1 MQEIKETDPRFLFL
15 KGKVFLFSVIAL
27 VSGLVLLFLIAKQRG
42 LFVKMDEIYFITERA
57 TGLSTGMPVKVS
69 GFKIGRLK
77 SMKLQDDAT
86 VKVILSIEHSQMK
99 WLRTD
104 SFAILTKEGLIG
116 ESIIEIIPGRDRELR
131 PGESIRFEK
140 LKGIEEMAGELK
152 GELTDIIKGIKELL
166 NYINSPQ
173 GDVKKSLSNL
183 ERVSGNLIKTT
194 ESMNRLLEE
203 LQRRTVSI
211 GDRTE
216 DTIAE
221 TKKRME
227 ELSGL
232 INGAK
237 ESIDNISKELLE
249 TAKTIKDTTDIS
261 SKDIPVVLEQTKRS
275 LQDLEDILQSIKGMW
290 PVRSGIKKI
299 EIRPIEGDTYEK

>member
-183 ERVSGNLIKTT
+183 ERVSANLIKTT

-249 TAKTIKDTTDIS
+249 TAKTIKDTTDKS

>member
-1 MQEIKETDPRFLFL
+1 MPEIKETDPRFLFL
-15 KGKVFLFSVIAL
+15 KGKVLLFSAIAL
-27 VSGLVLLFLIAKQRG
+27 IAGLIILFLIAKQRG
-42 LFVKMDEIYFITERA
+42 LFVKMEEIYFITERA

-86 VKVILSIEHSQMK
+86 VRVILSIERSQMK

-116 ESIIEIIPGRDRELR
+116 ESIIEIIPGRERQLK

-140 LKGIEEMAGELK
+140 LRGLEEMAGELK
-152 GELTDIIKGIKELL
+152 GELSDIINGIKELL

-173 GDVKKSLSNL
+173 GEIKKSLTHL
-183 ERVSGNLIKTT
+183 ERVSENLIKTT
-194 ESMNRLLEE
+194 ESMNQLLEE
-203 LQRRTVSI
+203 LQKRTVSI
-211 GDRTE
+211 GDKTE

-221 TKKRME
+221 TKKRIE

-232 INGAK
+232 ITSAK
-237 ESIDNISKELLE
+237 DSVNNISKELLE
-249 TAKTIKDTTDIS
+249 TAKTIRETAGQG
-261 SKDIPVVLEQTKRS
+261 SKDLPVLIDQTKRS
-275 LQDLEDILQSIKGMW
+275 LQDMEDILKSIKGLW
-290 PVRSGIKKI
+290 PVRAGIKKR
-299 EIRPIEGDTYEK
+299 EIKPLEGDTYER

>member
-183 ERVSGNLIKTT
+183 ERVSANLIKTT

-249 TAKTIKDTTDIS
+249 TAKTIKDTTDRS

>member
-27 VSGLVLLFLIAKQRG
+27 ISGLVILFLIAKQRG

-86 VKVILSIEHSQMK
+86 VKVILFIEHSQMK

-116 ESIIEIIPGRDRELR
+116 ESIIEIIPGRDRQLK

-140 LKGIEEMAGELK
+140 SKGIEEMAGELK
-152 GELTDIIKGIKELL
+152 GELTGIIEGIKELL

-173 GDVKKSLSNL
+173 GDIKKSLSNL
-183 ERVSGNLIKTT
+183 QKVSGNLIKTT
-194 ESMNRLLEE
+194 ESMNKLLEE
-203 LQRRTVSI
+203 LQRRTASI
-211 GDRTE
+211 GDKTE
-216 DTIAE
+216 ETIAE
-221 TKKRME
+221 TKKRIE

-232 INGAK
+232 ITTTK
-237 ESIDNISKELLE
+237 ESINNISRELLE
-249 TAKTIKDTTDIS
+249 TAKTIKDTTDRS

-290 PVRSGIKKI
+290 PIRSGIKKI
-299 EIRPIEGDTYEK
+299 EIKPLEGDTYER

>member
-183 ERVSGNLIKTT
+183 ERVSANLIKTT

-203 LQRRTVSI
+203 LQRRTASI

-249 TAKTIKDTTDIS
+249 TAKTIKDTTDRS

>member
-1 MQEIKETDPRFLFL
+1 MEIRETDPRFLFL
-15 KGKVFLFSVIAL
+15 KGKIFLFSVIAL
-27 VSGLVLLFLIAKQRG
+27 ISGLVLLFLIAKQRG
-42 LFVKMDEIYFITERA
+42 LFIKMDEIYFITERA

-86 VKVILSIEHSQMK
+86 VKVTLSIEHSQMK

-116 ESIIEIIPGRDRELR
+116 ESIIEIIPGRDRQLK
-131 PGESIRFEK
+131 PGETIRFEK

-166 NYINSPQ
+166 NYINSPD
-173 GDVKKSLSNL
+173 GNVKKSLSNL

-194 ESMNRLLEE
+194 ESMNKLLDE
-203 LQRRTVSI
+203 LQKRTVSI
-211 GDRTE
+211 GDKTE

-221 TKKRME
+221 TKKRIE
-227 ELSGL
+227 ELSDL
-232 INGAK
+232 IAATK
-237 ESIDNISKELLE
+237 DSINNISKELLE
-249 TAKTIKDTTDIS
+249 TAKTIKHTTDRS

-275 LQDLEDILQSIKGMW
+275 LEDLEEILWSIKGLW
-290 PVRSGIKKI
+290 PVRSGIKEI
-299 EIRPIEGDTYEK
+299 EIKPLEGDTYER